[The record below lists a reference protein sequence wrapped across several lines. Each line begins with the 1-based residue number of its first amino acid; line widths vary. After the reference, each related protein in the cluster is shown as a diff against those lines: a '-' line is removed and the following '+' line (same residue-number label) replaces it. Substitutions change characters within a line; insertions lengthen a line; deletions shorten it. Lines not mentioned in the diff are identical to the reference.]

1 MKNLEFF
8 ENFKIERKVFD
19 RRTILA
25 ILKLMNKGYVKVV
38 ESLIKE
44 GKESCVLSG
53 KDKKGNWIAIKV
65 YRTEY
70 CDFKNMWKYLIS
82 DPRFSGIKKD
92 RRSVVYAW
100 CKREFKNLK
109 LASDLGISCPK
120 PIAFFENVLVMKFI
134 GKNGNPAPRLI
145 DISLSSK
152 EAQSIYESII
162 EEVKKLFKAKLVHSD
177 LSAFNILLFEKPYLI
192 DFSQA
197 VTLSHPLA
205 EEFLK
210 RDLKNISSYFK
221 KIGIPVKSEEEI
233 IKEFI

>member
-1 MKNLEFF
+1 MEFF

-25 ILKLMNKGYVKVV
+25 ILKLMNKGYIRIV

-53 KDKKGNWIAIKV
+53 KDKKENWIVLKI
-65 YRTEY
+65 YRIEY
-70 CDFKNMWKYLIS
+70 CDFKNMWKYLIT

-92 RRSVVYAW
+92 RRSIVHVW
-100 CKREFKNLK
+100 CRREFKNLK
-109 LASDLGISCPK
+109 IASDAGVSCPK
-120 PIAFFENVLVMKFI
+120 PIAFFENVLVMEFI

-145 DISLSSK
+145 DVSLNSK
-152 EAQSIYESII
+152 EAQNVYESII
-162 EEVKKLFKAKLVHSD
+162 EEVKKLLKAKLVHSD
-177 LSAFNILLFEKPYLI
+177 LSAFNILFFEKPYLI